1 MQPHITPIF
10 GSWFLN
16 MKNIKKDY
24 YKTIITIMAVN
35 QMKHETH
42 TEYLRYILKKEFSSA
57 YTFNMTILRSTRYR
71 SINFETLNF
80 KQNIKDK

>member
-1 MQPHITPIF
+1 MPQILENPNKEQMQPQTTPIF

-35 QMKHETH
+35 QCAIHETH
-42 TEYLRYILKKEFSSA
+42 TEYLR
-57 YTFNMTILRSTRYR
+57 
-71 SINFETLNF
+71 
-80 KQNIKDK
+80 